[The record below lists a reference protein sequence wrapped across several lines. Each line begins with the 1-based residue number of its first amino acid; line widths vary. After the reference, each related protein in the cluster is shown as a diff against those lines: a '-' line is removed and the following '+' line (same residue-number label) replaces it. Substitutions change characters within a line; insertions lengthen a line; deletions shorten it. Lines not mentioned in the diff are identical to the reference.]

1 MIRIV
6 NFVHHYQMY
15 CFGIATG
22 FIAGDL
28 GGTVTPILAIFD
40 VYGATIGTNYS
51 LWMREGK
58 LMHGHRLMRGVTHH
72 Q

>member
-1 MIRIV
+1 M
-6 NFVHHYQMY
+6 H

-28 GGTVTPILAIFD
+28 GGSVTPILATYD
-40 VYGATIGTNYS
+40 VYGATIETLSRNYS
-51 LWMREGK
+51 LWVREGK